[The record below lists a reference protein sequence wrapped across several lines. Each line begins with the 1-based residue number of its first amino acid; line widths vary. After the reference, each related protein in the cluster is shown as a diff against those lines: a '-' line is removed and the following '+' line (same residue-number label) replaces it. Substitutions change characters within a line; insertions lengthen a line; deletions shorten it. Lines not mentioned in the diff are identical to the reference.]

1 MGLGIEVIDD
11 QELADVLDEDIE
23 EEDEEQDE
31 DLEKEPRKRQKLTT
45 KISQK
50 SLMMMIKV
58 IENSNFISNL

>member
-11 QELADVLDEDIE
+11 QELADVLDDDIE

-50 SLMMMIKV
+50 SLMMRIKV

>member
-31 DLEKEPRKRQKLTT
+31 DLE
-45 KISQK
+45 
-50 SLMMMIKV
+50 
-58 IENSNFISNL
+58 